1 MRRLFSGFLV
11 VLLLLIGT
19 LPVSAMTL
27 DSSVCYPY
35 NSKDGSTMAIG
46 VFQIAGYGLP
56 DGDMSLYEQAFQATG
71 TNRGMLTYTS
81 GNTLSQGNPAIMMFL
96 FDAPWDT
103 LKVDFSGGEMLCRE
117 QLHADVFVF
126 NYPTLKFMQ
135 HANISTIPE
144 AKMPLGKIIR
154 TGTTLNILSDDG
166 SDCRVEVPAERWTII
181 DDRQTTSESSG
192 GIMDWLNGFW
202 DKLVGLIVPDAG
214 YYEQWYQEVKAAAD
228 DKFGGLSQL
237 YEIMRDAFAQ
247 LQDDN
252 IVTTNL
258 WWHIDANEMF
268 EGSPAIKVDVIEYAR
283 PYLKWLKPVLTMII
297 LVYTAIACYR
307 RIVVLFEQ

>member
-56 DGDMSLYEQAFQATG
+56 DGDMSLYEQAFQSTG

-96 FDAPWDT
+96 FDASRDT

-126 NYPTLKFMQ
+126 HYPTLKYMQ
-135 HANISTIPE
+135 HANISTIPA

-154 TGTTLNILSDDG
+154 TAIALDVLSDDG
-166 SDCRVEVPAERWTII
+166 SDCRVDVPAERWTII

-192 GIMDWLNGFW
+192 IMGWLNGFW

-214 YYEQWYQEVKAAAD
+214 YYEQWYQEIKSAAD

-283 PYLKWLKPVLTMII
+283 PYFKWLKPVLTMII
-297 LVYTAIACYR
+297 LIYTAIACYR